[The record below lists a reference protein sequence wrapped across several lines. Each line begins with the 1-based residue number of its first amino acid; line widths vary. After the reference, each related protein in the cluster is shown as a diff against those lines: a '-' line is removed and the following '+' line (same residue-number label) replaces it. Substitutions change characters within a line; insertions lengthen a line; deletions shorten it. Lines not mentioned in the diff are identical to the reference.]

1 MSCSSNVLLKC
12 LNEDVPQSQTDPSES
27 HGHTGS
33 PNIVPTLWVLCHV
46 PNLKDKFVMDQA
58 RILSKCQILAC
69 WGRGNLLWD
78 MGSLAV
84 LLCNPVHLSHPDP
97 SSFLPNIQFTPLPG
111 TSLPGWSC
119 ITHHLLKAGT
129 TCPLWVR
136 DVVVTV
142 TWDSN
147 SEVPPRSF
155 W

>member
-1 MSCSSNVLLKC
+1 MVSCSSNVLLKC

-97 SSFLPNIQFTPLPG
+97 SSFLPNIQFT
-111 TSLPGWSC
+111 SLPGIPSRDFPSRLVL
-119 ITHHLLKAGT
+119 HHPSLAQG
-129 TCPLWVR
+129 R
-136 DVVVTV
+136 DHLPSVGGGRGGHC
-142 TWDSN
+142 DM
-147 SEVPPRSF
+147 EQ
-155 W
+155 